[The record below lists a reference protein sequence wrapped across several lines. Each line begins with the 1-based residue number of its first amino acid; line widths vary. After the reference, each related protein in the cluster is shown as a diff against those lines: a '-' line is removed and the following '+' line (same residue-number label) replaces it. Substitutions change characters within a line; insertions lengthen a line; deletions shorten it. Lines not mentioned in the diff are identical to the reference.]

1 MIPDKK
7 RCETCAKVKELY
19 EFSKNS
25 RTVDGRRNEC
35 TECRNKKRRV
45 IREADYDA
53 LFVNQGGLCAICGI
67 DANTYGKRFSVDHD
81 HEDDTARA
89 LLCLYCNTI
98 IGMADEDTSIL
109 ESAIGYLKHHR
120 TRIIQ
125 GEMWKETRS

>member
-7 RCETCAKVKELY
+7 RCETCAKVKEIF

-25 RTVDGRRNEC
+25 RTADGRRNEC
-35 TECRNKKRRV
+35 TDCRNRKRRV

-67 DANTYGKRFSVDHD
+67 DATTYGKRFSVDHD

-109 ESAIGYLKHHR
+109 EAAIGYLNHHR
-120 TRIIQ
+120 TKII
-125 GEMWKETRS
+125 K